1 MATSVNSSTSALSSL
16 SAKTGMAGLVSG
28 LDTDALVESLTSASR
43 SKITKQE
50 QNIQKLEWKHTSYRN
65 FS

>member
-28 LDTDALVESLTSASR
+28 LDTDSLVESLTSASR
-43 SKITKQE
+43 AKITKSQ
-50 QNIQKLEWKHTSYRN
+50 QKVDQLMH
-65 FS
+65 